1 MERLD
6 RQQLIQPAFVRRDE
20 DGWWS
25 HPDEPD
31 FDEDLGAF
39 KAWLEQQGLELT
51 QWHMEA
57 DISDHHPYDDG
68 ECHCLGWEP
77 KRPGPDWFLLG
88 IFDTEDGPCVSW
100 VRRVVTP

>member
-1 MERLD
+1 MPEEIK
-6 RQQLIQPAFVRRDE
+6 LIQRVPVERDQ

-31 FDEDLGAF
+31 FDEDYAAF
-39 KAWLEQQGLELT
+39 KAWLVQQGLELK
-51 QWHMEA
+51 QWHMDS
-57 DISDHHPYDDG
+57 DIGEHHPYDDG

-77 KRPGPDWFLLG
+77 KRPGPEWFLLG
-88 IFDTEDGPCVSW
+88 TFDTEDGPCVSW